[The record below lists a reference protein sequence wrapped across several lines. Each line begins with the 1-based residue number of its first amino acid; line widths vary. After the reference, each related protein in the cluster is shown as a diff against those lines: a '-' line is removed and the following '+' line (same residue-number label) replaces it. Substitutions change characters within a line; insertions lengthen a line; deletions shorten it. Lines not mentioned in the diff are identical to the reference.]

1 MSSEQPVNTPP
12 NLTEQDLLHW
22 TQARCDHLQAQA
34 KVLVDDYWRQLKSQ
48 RQKHSKSESGR
59 IGVRIRCRENQRAF
73 SIEWYRMATL
83 RQNGQTKPIAQYVKK
98 GRGYR
103 YPLANLLKGEPAW
116 ETELVE
122 ELETEFAHI
131 RQQLD
136 RLGKIRDA
144 VQRYCRVI
152 EADAKNK
159 FIG

>member
-1 MSSEQPVNTPP
+1 MSSEHPVNTQSI
-12 NLTEQDLLHW
+12 LTEQDLLHW
-22 TQARCDHLQAQA
+22 VETRSDHLQAQA
-34 KVLVDDYWRQLKSQ
+34 KVLVDDYWRQMKSQ

-83 RQNGQTKPIAQYVKK
+83 RQNGQNKPIAQYVKK

-103 YPLANLLKGEPAW
+103 YPLGNLLKGEPTW
-116 ETELVE
+116 EAELVE

-144 VQRYCRVI
+144 VQRFCRVI
-152 EADAKNK
+152 DAGANNK

>member
-1 MSSEQPVNTPP
+1 MSSEQPFNSQP

-22 TQARCDHLQAQA
+22 IETRCDHLQAQA

-48 RQKHSKSESGR
+48 RQKHSKNESGR

-103 YPLANLLKGEPAW
+103 YPLGNLLKGEPSW
-116 ETELVE
+116 EAELVE

-136 RLGKIRDA
+136 LLGKIRDA
-144 VQRYCRVI
+144 VQRYRKAL
-152 EADAKNK
+152 ESNTNPSS
-159 FIG
+159 IG

>member
-1 MSSEQPVNTPP
+1 MSSEHPVNTQSI
-12 NLTEQDLLHW
+12 LTEQDLLHW
-22 TQARCDHLQAQA
+22 VETRSDHLQAQA
-34 KVLVDDYWRQLKSQ
+34 KVLVDDYWRQMKSQ

-83 RQNGQTKPIAQYVKK
+83 RQNGQ

-103 YPLANLLKGEPAW
+103 YPLGNLLKGEPTW
-116 ETELVE
+116 EAELVE

-144 VQRYCRVI
+144 VQRFCRVI
-152 EADAKNK
+152 DAGANNK

>member
-1 MSSEQPVNTPP
+1 MSNEQPVNSPL

-22 TQARCDHLQAQA
+22 IETRCDNLQMQA
-34 KVLVDDYWRQLKSQ
+34 KVLVDYWRQMKSQ
-48 RQKHSKSESGR
+48 RQKHIKSESGR

-98 GRGYR
+98 GRGCR
-103 YPLANLLKGEPAW
+103 YPLGNLLKGEPAW
-116 ETELVE
+116 EAELVE
-122 ELETEFAHI
+122 ELETEFADI

-144 VQRYCRVI
+144 VQRYCKVI
-152 EADAKNK
+152 DANHK
-159 FIG
+159 FID

>member
-1 MSSEQPVNTPP
+1 MSNEQPVNSPL
-12 NLTEQDLLHW
+12 NLTEQDLLNW
-22 TQARCDHLQAQA
+22 IETRCDNLQMQA
-34 KVLVDDYWRQLKSQ
+34 KVLVDDYWRQMKSQ
-48 RQKHSKSESGR
+48 RQKHIKSESGR

-103 YPLANLLKGEPAW
+103 YPLGNMLKGEPAW
-116 ETELVE
+116 EAELVE

-136 RLGKIRDA
+136 QLGKIRDA
-144 VQRYCRVI
+144 MQRYRKSL
-152 EADAKNK
+152 ESNTNPTAN
-159 FIG
+159 

>member
-1 MSSEQPVNTPP
+1 MLSEQPVNSQL

-22 TQARCDHLQAQA
+22 IETRCDHLQVQA
-34 KVLVDDYWRQLKSQ
+34 KVLVDDYWRQMKSQ

-59 IGVRIRCRENQRAF
+59 IGVRIRCRESQRGF

-83 RQNGQTKPIAQYVKK
+83 RQNGQTRPIAQYVKK

-103 YPLANLLKGEPAW
+103 YPLGNLLKGEPAW

-144 VQRYCRVI
+144 VQRYCKVI
-152 EADAKNK
+152 DANDK

>member
-1 MSSEQPVNTPP
+1 MSSEQLVTAQST
-12 NLTEQDLLHW
+12 LTEHDILHW
-22 TQARCDHLQAQA
+22 VETRCDHLQAQA

-83 RQNGQTKPIAQYVKK
+83 RQNGQNKPIAQYVKK

-103 YPLANLLKGEPAW
+103 YPLGNLLKNEPAW

-144 VQRYCRVI
+144 VQRYCKVI
-152 EADAKNK
+152 DANENNK
-159 FIG
+159 FVS

>member
-1 MSSEQPVNTPP
+1 MSNEQPVNSPL
-12 NLTEQDLLHW
+12 NLTEQDLLNW
-22 TQARCDHLQAQA
+22 IETRCDNLQMQA
-34 KVLVDDYWRQLKSQ
+34 KVLVDDYWRQMKSQ
-48 RQKHSKSESGR
+48 RQKHIKSESGR

-103 YPLANLLKGEPAW
+103 YPLGNLLKGEPTW
-116 ETELVE
+116 EAELVE

-144 VQRYCRVI
+144 VQRFCRVI
-152 EADAKNK
+152 DAGANNK

>member
-98 GRGYR
+98 GRSYR
-103 YPLANLLKGEPAW
+103 YPLANLLKGEPA
-116 ETELVE
+116 
-122 ELETEFAHI
+122 
-131 RQQLD
+131 
-136 RLGKIRDA
+136 
-144 VQRYCRVI
+144 
-152 EADAKNK
+152 
-159 FIG
+159 